1 MNLLYW
7 QVTCEAFC
15 TPKEWKWWFKETN
28 YKGDYS
34 FIYLSNE
41 ENFDNSSSFRE
52 K

>member
-15 TPKEWKWWFKETN
+15 TPEEWKWWFKKSK

-34 FIYLSNE
+34 FIF
-41 ENFDNSSSFRE
+41 FD
-52 K
+52 